1 ADGVLEVADGAAHRG
16 REAIAAFLAGA
27 GASLRTQTGRS
38 HVRHLVANLRITLS
52 APAEATGASTFLV
65 LTERGLDHWGRY
77 RDAYVEAGGRW
88 LFRQRRVR
96 VDAAPPGTGVA
107 ERPVLARPEVP
118 ERDERDRRERGEQHR
133 ARVGVAFEVK
143 QPAGEHDEESLG
155 ETEVQDEAHD
165 VDREEAR
172 VLRTGAR
179 MRAGAERP
187 QAVPDEAVG

>member
-1 ADGVLEVADGAAHRG
+1 VTLDALLARELIRDLVAAYAELADRGRFAEVAALFAADGVLEVADGAAHRG

-96 VDAAPPGTGVA
+96 VDGWTPGSWAA
-107 ERPVLARPEVP
+107 AR
-118 ERDERDRRERGEQHR
+118 RG
-133 ARVGVAFEVK
+133 
-143 QPAGEHDEESLG
+143 
-155 ETEVQDEAHD
+155 
-165 VDREEAR
+165 
-172 VLRTGAR
+172 
-179 MRAGAERP
+179 
-187 QAVPDEAVG
+187 